1 MTMQGQKGDK
11 PKVPPTKPSWMPT
24 MGTQLLQFGGM
35 QPLMGAGGYS
45 EVEGFSAATV
55 ECRVVTGL
63 PTDVFVPGEALGVVY
78 AAKRLDV
85 WLDTGKRVQEW
96 AAAHGG
102 ADASWIDEGSDG
114 VRIPPEL
121 AGGDVP
127 SFVHAWVA
135 DVPEMESILAD
146 MVSLP

>member
-1 MTMQGQKGDK
+1 MTMM
-11 PKVPPTKPSWMPT
+11 PKKDPKLPPSRPIA
-24 MGTQLLQFGGM
+24 GTQLLQFGGM
-35 QPLMGAGGYS
+35 QPLMGAGGLS
-45 EVEGFSAATV
+45 EVGGFSASTV
-55 ECRVVTGL
+55 ERRVVSGL
-63 PTDVFVPGEALGVVY
+63 PTDVFVPGEALAVVY
-78 AAKRLDV
+78 ATKRLDV